1 MLEST
6 FLGLWI
12 FGWDRLSKRVHLA
25 TIWLFALGS
34 WASAFFIIA
43 ANSWMQRPVGSDI
56 VDGKAELTNVWELFS
71 NRFGIWAYIHVLLVG
86 LTTAAV
92 VIFGVACWHLVRG
105 RNQELFRH
113 AAKLA
118 LIVGVPISA
127 VNLGVGS
134 QMGVVVTDYQPMKI
148 ASTEAQW
155 DTCQPCAFSLF
166 QIGGFT
172 EDDQTPSFSIQ
183 IPHLLSILATLS
195 WDGEVQ
201 GMNELQ
207 AADQAEYGAGDY
219 IPPTRT
225 TYWSMRI
232 MAYAGTLV
240 FLVFALGAF
249 LYWRGRLASTRW
261 FLWLG
266 VLTIPLP
273 YAAALAGWVLS
284 EVGRQPWIVWGLLKT
299 ADANSPSVSTA
310 TIATSLGTF
319 VVLYAA
325 LLVVD
330 VVLMRRYARVDP
342 PEVGGEGDEFALP
355 AVTY

>member
-1 MLEST
+1 M
-6 FLGLWI
+6 
-12 FGWDRLSKRVHLA
+12 
-25 TIWLFALGS
+25 
-34 WASAFFIIA
+34 
-43 ANSWMQRPVGSDI
+43 
-56 VDGKAELTNVWELFS
+56 
-71 NRFGIWAYIHVLLVG
+71 LLVG

-127 VNLGVGS
+127 LNLGVGS

-183 IPHLLSILATLS
+183 IPHLLSILATAFL
-195 WDGEVQ
+195 GRR
-201 GMNELQ
+201 
-207 AADQAEYGAGDY
+207 GAGDERA
-219 IPPTRT
+219 P
-225 TYWSMRI
+225 
-232 MAYAGTLV
+232 G
-240 FLVFALGAF
+240 GG
-249 LYWRGRLASTRW
+249 RGRVRRRATTSRRCGRRTGACGSWRTPARSSSSCSRSARSSTGAGGSRRRAGSSGSASLA
-261 FLWLG
+261 
-266 VLTIPLP
+266 IPLP
-273 YAAALAGWVLS
+273 YVAALAGWVLS

-299 ADANSPSVSTA
+299 VDANSPSVSTA

-319 VVLYAA
+319 VVLYVA

>member
-1 MLEST
+1 
-6 FLGLWI
+6 
-12 FGWDRLSKRVHLA
+12 
-25 TIWLFALGS
+25 
-34 WASAFFIIA
+34 
-43 ANSWMQRPVGSDI
+43 
-56 VDGKAELTNVWELFS
+56 
-71 NRFGIWAYIHVLLVG
+71 
-86 LTTAAV
+86 
-92 VIFGVACWHLVRG
+92 
-105 RNQELFRH
+105 
-113 AAKLA
+113 
-118 LIVGVPISA
+118 
-127 VNLGVGS
+127 
-134 QMGVVVTDYQPMKI
+134 MKI

-166 QIGGFT
+166 QIGGFS
-172 EDDQTPSFSIQ
+172 ENDQTPSFSIQ

-207 AADQAEYGAGDY
+207 AADQSEYGAGDY
-219 IPPTRT
+219 IPPVRT

-240 FLVFALGAF
+240 FLVLALGAL
-249 LYWRGRLASTRW
+249 LYRRGRLASTGW
-261 FLWLG
+261 YLWLG
-266 VLTIPLP
+266 VAAIPLP

-299 ADANSPSVSTA
+299 VDANSPSVSTA

-319 VVLYAA
+319 VVLYVA

-342 PEVGGEGDEFALP
+342 PEIGGEGDEFARP
-355 AVTY
+355 AVSY

>member
-1 MLEST
+1 M
-6 FLGLWI
+6 WI
-12 FGWDRLSKRVHLA
+12 FALA
-25 TIWLFALGS
+25 SWL
-34 WASAFFIIA
+34 SAFFIIS
-43 ANSWMQRPVGSDI
+43 ANSWMQRPVGST
-56 VDGKAELTNVWELFS
+56 VTDGRAELTDCVELFS

-105 RNQELFRH
+105 RNQDLFRH

-155 DTCQPCAFSLF
+155 NTCQPCAFSLF

-201 GMNELQ
+201 GMTELQ
-207 AADQAEYGAGDY
+207 RQSERQYARGENY
-219 IPPTRT
+219 IPPVRT
-225 TYWSMRI
+225 TYWAMRI

-273 YAAALAGWVLS
+273 YLAALSGWVLS

-310 TIATSLGTF
+310 TIATSLGRSSSSTSRF
-319 VVLYAA
+319 
-325 LLVVD
+325 
-330 VVLMRRYARVDP
+330 
-342 PEVGGEGDEFALP
+342 
-355 AVTY
+355 

>member
-1 MLEST
+1 M
-6 FLGLWI
+6 
-12 FGWDRLSKRVHLA
+12 
-25 TIWLFALGS
+25 
-34 WASAFFIIA
+34 
-43 ANSWMQRPVGSDI
+43 
-56 VDGKAELTNVWELFS
+56 
-71 NRFGIWAYIHVLLVG
+71 HVLLVG

-134 QMGVVVTDYQPMKI
+134 QMGVIVTDYQPMKI

-183 IPHLLSILATLS
+183 VPHLLSILATLS

-201 GMNELQ
+201 GMTPLQ
-207 AADQAEYGAGDY
+207 ASDQDEYGDGDY
-219 IPPTRT
+219 IPPVRT

-249 LYWRGRLASTRW
+249 LHWRGRLASTRW

-266 VLTIPLP
+266 VAAIPLP
-273 YAAALAGWVLS
+273 YMAALAGWVLS

-299 ADANSPSVSTA
+299 VDANSPSVSTA
-310 TIATSLGTF
+310 TIATSLGVF
-319 VVLYAA
+319 VVLYVA
-325 LLVVD
+325 LLIVD
-330 VVLMRRYARVDP
+330 VVLMRRYARIDP

-355 AVTY
+355 VATY

>member
-1 MLEST
+1 M
-6 FLGLWI
+6 
-12 FGWDRLSKRVHLA
+12 
-25 TIWLFALGS
+25 
-34 WASAFFIIA
+34 
-43 ANSWMQRPVGSDI
+43 
-56 VDGKAELTNVWELFS
+56 
-71 NRFGIWAYIHVLLVG
+71 
-86 LTTAAV
+86 
-92 VIFGVACWHLVRG
+92 IFGVACWHLVRG

-183 IPHLLSILATLS
+183 VPHLLSILATLS

-207 AADQAEYGAGDY
+207 ARMSSEYGAGDY
-219 IPPTRT
+219 IPPVRT

-240 FLVFALGAF
+240 FLIFALGAL
-249 LYWRGRLASTRW
+249 LYRRGRLASTRW

-266 VLTIPLP
+266 VAAIPLP
-273 YAAALAGWVLS
+273 YFGGARRLGALRGRKAAVDR
-284 EVGRQPWIVWGLLKT
+284 VGPAEDGRCQLTERLDRHHRHQPRRLRRPLRRAPDRGLRPHAPLR
-299 ADANSPSVSTA
+299 A
-310 TIATSLGTF
+310 
-319 VVLYAA
+319 
-325 LLVVD
+325 
-330 VVLMRRYARVDP
+330 RRSAR
-342 PEVGGEGDEFALP
+342 GRRRR
-355 AVTY
+355 

>member
-1 MLEST
+1 
-6 FLGLWI
+6 
-12 FGWDRLSKRVHLA
+12 
-25 TIWLFALGS
+25 
-34 WASAFFIIA
+34 
-43 ANSWMQRPVGSDI
+43 MQRPVGST
-56 VDGKAELTNVWELFS
+56 VTDGRAELTDVWALFS

-118 LIVGVPISA
+118 LIVGLPISA

-155 DTCQPCAFSLF
+155 DTCQPCSFSLF

-195 WDGEVQ
+195 WNGEVQ

-207 AADQAEYGAGDY
+207 ESDQAEYGAGDY
-219 IPPTRT
+219 IPPVRT

-232 MAYAGTLV
+232 MAYAGTLI
-240 FLVFALGAF
+240 FLIFASGAF
-249 LYWRGRLASTRW
+249 LYRRGTLASKRW

-266 VLTIPLP
+266 VAAIPLP

-284 EVGRQPWIVWGLLKT
+284 RGRAPTVDRVGLVEDGRRQLTERLDRDDRHEPRRVRRPLRRAPRSWT
-299 ADANSPSVSTA
+299 SSSCAA
-310 TIATSLGTF
+310 TR
-319 VVLYAA
+319 A
-325 LLVVD
+325 L
-330 VVLMRRYARVDP
+330 DP
-342 PEVGGEGDEFALP
+342 PELGGDGDEFALP
-355 AVTY
+355 AASY

>member
-1 MLEST
+1 M
-6 FLGLWI
+6 
-12 FGWDRLSKRVHLA
+12 
-25 TIWLFALGS
+25 
-34 WASAFFIIA
+34 
-43 ANSWMQRPVGSDI
+43 
-56 VDGKAELTNVWELFS
+56 
-71 NRFGIWAYIHVLLVG
+71 LLVG

-127 VNLGVGS
+127 LNLGVGS

-207 AADQAEYGAGDY
+207 AADQSEYGAGDY
-219 IPPTRT
+219 IPPVRT

-240 FLVFALGAF
+240 FLVLRARSAPLLAREARVDALVPLARCRGDPAPVSGCARRLGALG
-249 LYWRGRLASTRW
+249 GRPPAVDR
-261 FLWLG
+261 
-266 VLTIPLP
+266 V
-273 YAAALAGWVLS
+273 
-284 EVGRQPWIVWGLLKT
+284 GLLKT
-299 ADANSPSVSTA
+299 VDANSPSVSTA

-319 VVLYAA
+319 VVLYVA

-330 VVLMRRYARVDP
+330 FVLMRRYARVDP